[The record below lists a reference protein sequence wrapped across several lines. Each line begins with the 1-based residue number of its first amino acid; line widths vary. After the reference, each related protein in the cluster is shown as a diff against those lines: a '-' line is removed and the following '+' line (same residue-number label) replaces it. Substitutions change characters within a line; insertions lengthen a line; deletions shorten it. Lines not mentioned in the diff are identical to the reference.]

1 MGKGK
6 ISKNNVT
13 GFSKKRYL
21 GDDIVVPTLYDGRAV
36 KKGSFMAGMVN
47 NQLVWDEK
55 TDRPVPLKQIGEVR

>member
-6 ISKNNVT
+6 ISKNNTT

-36 KKGSFMAGMVN
+36 KKGSFMTGMVN
-47 NQLVWDEK
+47 NQLVMDE
-55 TDRPVPLKQIGEVR
+55 TTGLPMQLKKIGEVR